1 MSGAGW
7 QNRDGVLC
15 SAMLIGLRSESG
27 AVEINFGDD
36 NIYWVKNRRG
46 SGGGMIPL
54 FISRHGMDRSEL
66 REIMGR

>member
-1 MSGAGW
+1 
-7 QNRDGVLC
+7 
-15 SAMLIGLRSESG
+15 LRSESG